1 MTTVDSLKNHF
12 LIAMPGMAD
21 ERFTQSVTY
30 ICEHNAGGAMGL
42 VINQPSK
49 MSYSEL
55 FKHLKLNDDYPDN
68 SPLLAG
74 GPVQKERGFVLHT
87 RDKSWESTLPVSD
100 DIAITGSK
108 DILADIAIHEGPQ
121 SVLIALGYA
130 GWSAG
135 QLESELGQ
143 NSWLTVPA
151 TKQIIF
157 DLPLEERWQCSAKA
171 LGIDLHLMTSDAG
184 HA

>member
-1 MTTVDSLKNHF
+1 MNLESLKNHF

-21 ERFTQSVTY
+21 SRFTQSVTY

-42 VINQPSK
+42 VINQPSE

-55 FKHLKLNDDYPDN
+55 FKHLKLNDAYPDD

-74 GPVQKERGFVLHT
+74 GPVQKERGFVLHS
-87 RDKSWESTLPVSD
+87 REKEWESTLPVSD

-108 DILADIAIHEGPQ
+108 DILTDIANDNGPE

-130 GWSAG
+130 GWSSG
-135 QLESELGQ
+135 QLESELAQ

-157 DLPLEERWQCSAKA
+157 DLPLEERWESSAKQ
-171 LGIDLHLMTSDAG
+171 LGIDLNLVPTDAG